1 MMFQIYT
8 DTSDSTRGIKEYRW
22 RLIKKAGEI
31 PIAYGAK
38 GFANKADCEHNI
50 HAVMLADYATPVV
63 ELDKNPNNEYF
74 NSLVNYINA

>member
-22 RLIKKAGEI
+22 RLIKKIGEI

-38 GFANKADCEHNI
+38 GFINKADCEHNI
-50 HAVMLADYATPVV
+50 HAVMTANYATTVI
-63 ELDKNPNNEYF
+63 EIEKNPNNEYF